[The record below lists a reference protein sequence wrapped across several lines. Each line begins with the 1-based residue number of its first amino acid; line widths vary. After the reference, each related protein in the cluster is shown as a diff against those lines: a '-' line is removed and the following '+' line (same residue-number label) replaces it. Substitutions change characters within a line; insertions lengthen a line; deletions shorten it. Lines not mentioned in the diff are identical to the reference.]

1 MTRFM
6 MIAGLVMVSS
16 VSCGFTL
23 AGEPNGKSADD
34 YAWAD
39 FRLSDEPSP
48 SVDLTPTRLSV
59 SEVNRLRQQRAAYIQ
74 SQRIGRMEANAWA
87 GHEPLRPSW
96 SAIPMMSSHY
106 PVGRR
111 TIIVPYFVP

>member
-6 MIAGLVMVSS
+6 TIAVLLIVFGFSS
-16 VSCGFTL
+16 GHASAV
-23 AGEPNGKSADD
+23 EPSGKSADD

-48 SVDLTPTRLSV
+48 SVNLAPTRPSV

-74 SQRIGRMEANAWA
+74 NQRIGRMEANAWA

-96 SAIPMMSSHY
+96 PAIPMMSSRY
-106 PVGRR
+106 PVTRR
-111 TIIVPYFVP
+111 TIVVPYFVP